1 MQESK
6 QQAMASAF
14 SERRDRMDSR
24 FFVVF
29 ADILL
34 PLALGMALRSWGL
47 SRDIL
52 RLIIKANVVGVA
64 SFLSLVSFWSV
75 HVTRE
80 LLWLPVS
87 ILPICFLPVLIF
99 YLFQKNRFT
108 NPLDQ
113 GSYLISMM
121 LGNIGTLAGLC
132 AYVLYGEI
140 GFAYVQ
146 LIAVPQILVIVLF
159 CFPMAQRYYEMGSAQ
174 GKRGERTQFIKLLL
188 TPNQLPALGVAAGL
202 LLSGC
207 QVERPEAVGTL
218 FTLLIHVSAWMGMM
232 PVGYDL
238 HLSSVG
244 TWAFRLWP
252 IFPVKFIFLPAV
264 LYGLTLLFVS
274 DPAMITCVILSAG
287 APTAIFAV
295 AASQLYGLNVD
306 MAESSFV
313 TTTLVFLFILYP
325 LVYFSG
331 LAG

>member
-1 MQESK
+1 
-6 QQAMASAF
+6 
-14 SERRDRMDSR
+14 MDSR

-34 PLALGMALRSWGL
+34 PLALGMALRRWGL

-132 AYVLYGEI
+132 AYVLYGEV

-146 LIAVPQILVIVLF
+146 LIAVPQILVIVF
-159 CFPMAQRYYEMGSAQ
+159 YCFPMAQRFYEMGTPG
-174 GKRGERTQFIKLLL
+174 GKKLERTSLVRLLL

-202 LLSGC
+202 LLSGGG
-207 QVERPEAVGTL
+207 VERPQAVGTL
-218 FTLLIHVSAWMGMM
+218 FTILIHVSAWMGMM

-238 HLSSVG
+238 HLGTVG
-244 TWAFRLWP
+244 TYAFKMWP
-252 IFPVKFIFLPAV
+252 IFPVKFVILPAI
-264 LYGLTLLFVS
+264 LYGLTILFVT
-274 DPAMITCVILSAG
+274 DPAMITCVVLSAG

-295 AASQLYGLNVD
+295 AAAQLYGLNVD
-306 MAESSFV
+306 MAESYFV

>member
-1 MQESK
+1 MN
-6 QQAMASAF
+6 
-14 SERRDRMDSR
+14 SR
-24 FFVVF
+24 FFIVF

-34 PLALGMALRSWGL
+34 PLLLGMVLRRWGL
-47 SRDIL
+47 SREIL
-52 RLIIKANVVGVA
+52 RMVIKGNVVCVA
-64 SFLSLVSFWSV
+64 TFLSLVSFWTV

-80 LLWLPVS
+80 LLWLPIS
-87 ILPICFLPVLIF
+87 ILPICFIPVLLF
-99 YLFQKNRFT
+99 YGFQKNRFT

-113 GSYLISMM
+113 GSYMISMM

-132 AYVLYGEI
+132 AYVLFGEK

-146 LIAVPQILVIVLF
+146 LIAVPQILVIVLY
-159 CFPMAQRYYEMGSAQ
+159 CFPMAQRFYEIGTGSGEK
-174 GKRGERTQFIKLLL
+174 GKTNFLRLLL

-202 LLSGC
+202 LLSGLH
-207 QVERPEAVGTL
+207 VERPEAVGTL
-218 FTLLIHVSAWMGMM
+218 FTVLIHVSAWMGMM

-264 LYGLTLLFVS
+264 LYGLTVLFVS

>member
-1 MQESK
+1 M
-6 QQAMASAF
+6 
-14 SERRDRMDSR
+14 
-24 FFVVF
+24 
-29 ADILL
+29 
-34 PLALGMALRSWGL
+34 
-47 SRDIL
+47 
-52 RLIIKANVVGVA
+52 
-64 SFLSLVSFWSV
+64 
-75 HVTRE
+75 
-80 LLWLPVS
+80 
-87 ILPICFLPVLIF
+87 
-99 YLFQKNRFT
+99 
-108 NPLDQ
+108 
-113 GSYLISMM
+113 
-121 LGNIGTLAGLC
+121 
-132 AYVLYGEI
+132 
-140 GFAYVQ
+140 
-146 LIAVPQILVIVLF
+146 PQILVIVLF
-159 CFPMAQRYYEMGSAQ
+159 CFPMAQRFYEMGSAQ

>member
-1 MQESK
+1 
-6 QQAMASAF
+6 
-14 SERRDRMDSR
+14 MDSR

-34 PLALGMALRSWGL
+34 PLALGMALRRWGL

-132 AYVLYGEI
+132 AYVLYGEV

-159 CFPMAQRYYEMGSAQ
+159 CFPMAQRFYEMGSVQ

-218 FTLLIHVSAWMGMM
+218 FTLLIHISAWMGMM

-264 LYGLTLLFVS
+264 LYGLTVLLYLTR
-274 DPAMITCVILSAG
+274 P
-287 APTAIFAV
+287 
-295 AASQLYGLNVD
+295 
-306 MAESSFV
+306 
-313 TTTLVFLFILYP
+313 
-325 LVYFSG
+325 
-331 LAG
+331 

>member
-1 MQESK
+1 MN
-6 QQAMASAF
+6 
-14 SERRDRMDSR
+14 SR
-24 FFVVF
+24 FFIVF

-34 PLALGMALRSWGL
+34 PLLLGMVLRRWGL
-47 SRDIL
+47 SREIL
-52 RLIIKANVVGVA
+52 RMVIKANVVCVA
-64 SFLSLVSFWSV
+64 TFLSLVSFWTV

-80 LLWLPVS
+80 LLWLPIS
-87 ILPICFLPVLIF
+87 ILPICFIPVFLF
-99 YLFQKNRFT
+99 YGFQKNRFT

-113 GSYLISMM
+113 GSYMISMM

-132 AYVLYGEI
+132 AYVLFGEK

-146 LIAVPQILVIVLF
+146 LIAVPQILVIVLY
-159 CFPMAQRYYEMGSAQ
+159 CFPMAQRFYEMGTGSGEK
-174 GKRGERTQFIKLLL
+174 GKTNFLRLLL

-202 LLSGC
+202 LLSGLH
-207 QVERPEAVGTL
+207 VERPEAVGTL
-218 FTLLIHVSAWMGMM
+218 FTVLIHVSAWMGMM

-238 HLSSVG
+238 RLGSVG
-244 TWAFRLWP
+244 TYALTLWP
-252 IFPVKFIFLPAV
+252 IFPVKFILLPAI
-264 LYGLTLLFVS
+264 LYGLTIPFVK
-274 DPAMITCVILSAG
+274 DPAMITCVVLSAG

-313 TTTLVFLFILYP
+313 TTTLAFLFVLYP

>member
-1 MQESK
+1 
-6 QQAMASAF
+6 
-14 SERRDRMDSR
+14 MDSR

-34 PLALGMALRSWGL
+34 PLALGMALRRWGL

-64 SFLSLVSFWSV
+64 SFLSLVSFWPV

-132 AYVLYGEI
+132 AYVLYGEV

-159 CFPMAQRYYEMGSAQ
+159 CFPMAQRFYEMGSAQ
-174 GKRGERTQFIKLLL
+174 RKRGGKDAVYQAPAYTEPAACPGRGSRA
-188 TPNQLPALGVAAGL
+188 PALRMSGGTAG
-202 LLSGC
+202 SRGHPVYPADSC
-207 QVERPEAVGTL
+207 QCLDGHDAC
-218 FTLLIHVSAWMGMM
+218 
-232 PVGYDL
+232 
-238 HLSSVG
+238 
-244 TWAFRLWP
+244 RL
-252 IFPVKFIFLPAV
+252 
-264 LYGLTLLFVS
+264 
-274 DPAMITCVILSAG
+274 
-287 APTAIFAV
+287 
-295 AASQLYGLNVD
+295 
-306 MAESSFV
+306 
-313 TTTLVFLFILYP
+313 
-325 LVYFSG
+325 
-331 LAG
+331 

>member
-1 MQESK
+1 
-6 QQAMASAF
+6 
-14 SERRDRMDSR
+14 MDSR

-34 PLALGMALRSWGL
+34 PLALGMALRRWGL

-132 AYVLYGEI
+132 AYVLFGAV

-146 LIAVPQILVIVLF
+146 LIAVPQILIIVLF
-159 CFPMAQRYYEMGSAQ
+159 CFPMSQYYYDKWANHGE
-174 GKRGERTQFIKLLL
+174 GKKMEIHLLRL
-188 TPNQLPALGVAAGL
+188 LCTWNQLPAVGVVIGLTLAGLGVEKP
-202 LLSGC
+202 
-207 QVERPEAVGTL
+207 QAVTTL
-218 FTLLIHVSAWMGMM
+218 FTILIHAGAWMGMV

-238 HLSSVG
+238 NLSAAKEYG
-244 TWAFRLWP
+244 GRLWP
-252 IFPVKFIFLPAV
+252 IFPVKFILLPAV
-264 LYGLTLLFVS
+264 MYFLTSVFVS
-274 DPAMITCVILSAG
+274 DATILTCVVLAAA

-295 AASQLYGLNVD
+295 ASSQLYGLNVNL
-306 MAESSFV
+306 AESSFL
-313 TTTLVFLFILYP
+313 TTTLAFLFVLYP
-325 LVYFSG
+325 VIYWWEKTN
-331 LAG
+331 

>member
-1 MQESK
+1 
-6 QQAMASAF
+6 
-14 SERRDRMDSR
+14 MDSR

-34 PLALGMALRSWGL
+34 PLALGMALRRWGL

-132 AYVLYGEI
+132 AYVLYGEV

-159 CFPMAQRYYEMGSAQ
+159 CFPMAQRFYEMGSAQ

-218 FTLLIHVSAWMGMM
+218 FTLLIHISAWMGMM

-264 LYGLTLLFVS
+264 LYGLTRLFVS

-325 LVYFSG
+325 LVYFSS

>member
-1 MQESK
+1 
-6 QQAMASAF
+6 
-14 SERRDRMDSR
+14 MDSR

-34 PLALGMALRSWGL
+34 PLALGMALRRWGL

-159 CFPMAQRYYEMGSAQ
+159 CFPMAQRFYEMGSAQ
-174 GKRGERTQFIKLLL
+174 GERGERTQFIKLLL

-264 LYGLTLLFVS
+264 LYGLTRLFVS
-274 DPAMITCVILSAG
+274 DPAMITCVILSAARRLPFCRG
-287 APTAIFAV
+287 SVPAV
-295 AASQLYGLNVD
+295 WVKCGYGGIVLRHH
-306 MAESSFV
+306 
-313 TTTLVFLFILYP
+313 YP
-325 LVYFSG
+325 GRSLHPLSSG
-331 LAG
+331 LFQRSGRISGQEGAW